1 MEKIIDVVNLTVNI
15 DNFNILE
22 EINFPIYKNKIT
34 SIIGASGCGKST
46 LLKSLNRSIESLN
59 AKIHGDIFLEGE
71 SIFSIKDQTLKKDIG
86 LILQN
91 PTPFPFSI
99 YKNMSYAL
107 EYFKIKN
114 KSEMQD
120 IIIDRLKKVG
130 LYDEI
135 KENFNIDARKLS
147 GGQQQRL
154 CIARS
159 LTVDPKVIL
168 LDEPCSSL
176 DIKNIFHIEETLKEL
191 KKEYTIVIVTHNLSQ
206 AKRISDY
213 TLYIEDGKVIE
224 FNNTKELFESPKKLE
239 TKEYISYMGG

>member
-1 MEKIIDVVNLTVNI
+1 MKKILDVVNLTVNI
-15 DNFNILE
+15 DDLNILDN
-22 EINFPIYKNKIT
+22 ISFPIYKNKIT
-34 SIIGASGCGKST
+34 SIIGSSGCGKST

-59 AKIHGDIFLEGE
+59 SKIKGDVFLDEE
-71 SIFSIKDQTLKKDIG
+71 SIFSIKEQEVKKHIG

-91 PTPFPFSI
+91 PTPFPFSV
-99 YKNMSYAL
+99 YKNMVYAL
-107 EYFKIKN
+107 EYFKLKDKGKIQ
-114 KSEMQD
+114 E
-120 IIIDRLKKVG
+120 IVIDKLKKVG

-159 LTVDPKVIL
+159 LTVEPKVIL
-168 LDEPCSSL
+168 LDEPCSAL

-191 KKEYTIVIVTHNLSQ
+191 KKDYTIVIVTHNLSQ

-239 TKEYISYMGG
+239 TKEYISYMG